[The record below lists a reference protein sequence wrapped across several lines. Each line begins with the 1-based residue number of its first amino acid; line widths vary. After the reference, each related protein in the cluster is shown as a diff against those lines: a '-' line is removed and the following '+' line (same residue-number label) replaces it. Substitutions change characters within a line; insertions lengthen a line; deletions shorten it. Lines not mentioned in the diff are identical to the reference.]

1 MPRHWHAIGMEFVR
15 WDVVRLGPGCG
26 IGRMTIFDCG
36 ELGLIC
42 QFVVVG
48 LWFRIKR
55 TQFLRPSPEIPFS
68 LARGIFFRICSLFPG
83 LKQMLVA
90 VFRATN
96 IGAAL

>member
-48 LWFRIKR
+48 LWFRI
-55 TQFLRPSPEIPFS
+55 
-68 LARGIFFRICSLFPG
+68 G
-83 LKQMLVA
+83 
-90 VFRATN
+90 RA
-96 IGAAL
+96 

>member
-48 LWFRIKR
+48 LWFRIER
-55 TQFLRPSPEIPFS
+55 
-68 LARGIFFRICSLFPG
+68 ARGDKPRRPDLFFLLLITC
-83 LKQMLVA
+83 A
-90 VFRATN
+90 
-96 IGAAL
+96 